1 MQPGRSAGSRFSSF
15 KTTTPYQS
23 RKLKISSFKTT
34 TLSQALSLS
43 PGLVQAVDSV
53 LSRPPHLPKVEA
65 VKSQFFQDQ
74 HTFPKEKKLKMSSFK
89 TTTPSQC
96 RPGEGQA
103 VQALIPR
110 QAA

>member
-74 HTFPKEKKLKMSSFK
+74 HTFPKEKS
-89 TTTPSQC
+89 
-96 RPGEGQA
+96 
-103 VQALIPR
+103 
-110 QAA
+110 